1 MQGVETH
8 FGSYLS
14 QILMDFISIWF
25 ILKLIKIDP
34 RSPKSPNS
42 GGSGSDQ
49 NPDRKAREPSPDR
62 ANNTV
67 DARTS
72 HTISSSKTNI
82 RLRAMPVSVVMMVVM
97 TVVAVVTVGAAVA
110 VDALVAGHA
119 LVTRLGKGF
128 SVKDC

>member
-1 MQGVETH
+1 MYPNKDAFKGIFPQP
-8 FGSYLS
+8 F
-14 QILMDFISIWF
+14 LMS
-25 ILKLIKIDP
+25 
-34 RSPKSPNS
+34 
-42 GGSGSDQ
+42 
-49 NPDRKAREPSPDR
+49 
-62 ANNTV
+62 V